1 MTCWLRDDLHHSLP
15 CTYKA
20 WLPVLRTKGG
30 VNPCLGM
37 HSSSYTWLHSESTGA
52 LVKNLASLTLP
63 LEILTHI
70 QGAAENFQLAL
81 QVILM

>member
-63 LEILTHI
+63 LEIPVSYTHLTLPTI
-70 QGAAENFQLAL
+70 YS
-81 QVILM
+81 V